1 MSSIQDILNGL
12 TEEEPTENANPKS
25 HWMRERQ
32 EGENQMILDADQRD
46 YEDVQCPECMIT

>member
-1 MSSIQDILNGL
+1 MDYKFGVKMFTKRNF
-12 TEEEPTENANPKS
+12 NPKS